1 VLGQATGAS
10 INNVTL
16 CFVPGT
22 VTPSSCIGLPSYY
35 VGSWLVGRTINAS
48 FSVSGIPTT
57 EGELS
62 GSIFVSYD
70 GSMQRVATVMAT
82 AT

>member
-35 VGSWLVGRTINAS
+35 VGNWPSGQTINAS

-62 GSIFVSYD
+62 GRIFASYGGSIIEAAAVIAK
-70 GSMQRVATVMAT
+70 AT
-82 AT
+82 